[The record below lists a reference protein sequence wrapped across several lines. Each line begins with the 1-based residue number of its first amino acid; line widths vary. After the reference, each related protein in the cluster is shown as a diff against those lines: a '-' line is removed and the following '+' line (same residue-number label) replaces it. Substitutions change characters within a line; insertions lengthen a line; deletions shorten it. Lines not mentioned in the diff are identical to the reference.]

1 MAQFSYESY
10 SAQQAARRSNAG
22 TGGSKTQSSTRFV
35 NEWLKNDGDSVVVRF
50 PYHSMDDIKFE
61 TTHTVTFPG
70 ERFGKRV
77 RCEGDNC
84 PLCKQGVKVD
94 VRFFVKAIVYVT
106 DPTTGG
112 VTLVPAI
119 WDRPAAFADIDLKNL
134 MQDYGDL
141 TESLFK
147 IKRNGAGLDTRYT
160 ISIITNKAV
169 YNPSVYKVDFTGLDD
184 IDPVRIL
191 TKSVDQYMKALNP
204 EAETTKSSNLEK
216 VIATPEEDAAVEKA
230 LGMTQDTTTRSTT
243 VTTEDVRRPVTQ
255 PASTTEDVPTTNKPK
270 RYTF

>member
-1 MAQFSYESY
+1 MAQFSYETY
-10 SAQQAARRSNAG
+10 SAQQAARKANSS
-22 TGGSKTQSSTRFV
+22 GGNGNRTQSSTRFI

-50 PYHSMDDIKFE
+50 PYHSMEDIKFE

-77 RCEGDNC
+77 RCEGDGC
-84 PLCKQGVKVD
+84 PLCKQGVKLD
-94 VRFFVKAIVYVT
+94 TRFFVKAIVYVT
-106 DPTTGG
+106 DATNGS

-119 WDRPAAFADIDLKNL
+119 WDRPAAFADIELKNL
-134 MQDYGDL
+134 MQEYGDL

-169 YNPSVYKVDFTGLDD
+169 YNPEVYKADFSMLEP
-184 IDPVRIL
+184 IDATRVL
-191 TKSVDQYMKALNP
+191 TKTIEQYMKAIGAGEEASDKKETVEASVKEMQQMPSKP
-204 EAETTKSSNLEK
+204 EVTNVQAEFPCTQVTHE
-216 VIATPEEDAAVEKA
+216 PEEKQTNNNA
-230 LGMTQDTTTRSTT
+230 DTP
-243 VTTEDVRRPVTQ
+243 TEGARPR
-255 PASTTEDVPTTNKPK
+255 

>member
-1 MAQFSYESY
+1 MAQFSYETY
-10 SAQQAARRSNAG
+10 SAQQAARRASSG
-22 TGGSKTQSSTRFV
+22 TGGSRNQTSTRFV

-77 RCEGDNC
+77 RCEGDSC

-94 VRFFVKAIVYVT
+94 TRFFVKAIVYVT
-106 DPTTGG
+106 DPASGG

-160 ISIITNKAV
+160 ISIITNRAV
-169 YNPSVYKVDFTGLDD
+169 YNPDVYKADFSGLES
-184 IDPVRIL
+184 IDPTRIL
-191 TKSVDQYMKALNP
+191 TKTVEQYMKALNP
-204 EAETTKSSNLEK
+204 EAETQKSSNLDKIISSPKEEK
-216 VIATPEEDAAVEKA
+216 AIETA
-230 LGMTQDTTTRSTT
+230 LGMEETHINPARVVQPQVTPTTTNTT
-243 VTTEDVRRPVTQ
+243 TQTTPSSDN
-255 PASTTEDVPTTNKPK
+255 TTRPK

>member
-10 SAQQAARRSNAG
+10 SQQQAAKRANAS
-22 TGGSKTQSSTRFV
+22 TGGPKNQTQTHFV

-50 PYHSMDDIKFE
+50 PYHSMNDIMFE
-61 TTHTVTFPG
+61 STHTVTFPG

-84 PLCKQGVKVD
+84 PLCQQGVKVD
-94 VRFFVKAIVYVT
+94 TRFFVKAIVYVT
-106 DPTTGG
+106 DPTNGS
-112 VTLVPAI
+112 VSLVPCI

-134 MQDYGDL
+134 IAEYDDL

-147 IKRNGAGLDTRYT
+147 IKRNGSGLDTRYT

-169 YNPSVYKVDFTGLDD
+169 YNPEVYKADFTGLDA
-184 IDPVRIL
+184 IDPARIL
-191 TKSVDQYMKALNP
+191 TKTVEQYMKALNP
-204 EAETTKSSNLEK
+204 EAKPEQESKNLEK
-216 VIATPEEDAAVEKA
+216 VIPTPEAERQIETA
-230 LGMTQDTTTRSTT
+230 LGMNTPTPTPTPTPVVSQTPTNNTSTPIS
-243 VTTEDVRRPVTQ
+243 E
-255 PASTTEDVPTTNKPK
+255 PARK

>member
-1 MAQFSYESY
+1 MAQFDYETY
-10 SAQQAARRSNAG
+10 SAQQAARRAHAAG
-22 TGGSKTQSSTRFV
+22 TSGKPQTQTHFV
-35 NEWLKNDGDSVVVRF
+35 NEYIKNDGDSVVVRF

-94 VRFFVKAIVYVT
+94 TRFFVKAIVYVT
-106 DPTTGG
+106 DATNGS

-134 MQDYGDL
+134 LTEYGDL

-147 IKRNGAGLDTRYT
+147 IKRNGSGLDTRYT

-169 YNPSVYKVDFTGLDD
+169 YNPEVYKADFSGLDS
-184 IDPVRIL
+184 IDPTRIL
-191 TKSVDQYMKALNP
+191 TKTVEQYMKALNP
-204 EAETTKSSNLEK
+204 DKAEPESRNLDK
-216 VIATPEEDAAVEKA
+216 VIATPEEEKAVEKA
-230 LGMTQDTTTRSTT
+230 LGMDQPAPTPVVTPTPTSTQNTTPAADGT
-243 VTTEDVRRPVTQ
+243 VTR
-255 PASTTEDVPTTNKPK
+255 K

>member
-1 MAQFSYESY
+1 MAQFDYNTY
-10 SAQQAARRSNAG
+10 SAQQAARRANSSN
-22 TGGSKTQSSTRFV
+22 TGGRTQSQTHFV
-35 NEWLKNDGDSVVVRF
+35 NEYLKNDGDSVVVRF

-77 RCEGDNC
+77 RCEGADC

-106 DPTTGG
+106 DPTSGG
-112 VTLVPAI
+112 VTLVPSI

-134 MQDYGDL
+134 IMEYGDL

-147 IKRNGAGLDTRYT
+147 IKRNGSGLDTRYT

-169 YNPSVYKVDFTGLDD
+169 YNPEVYKADFTGLES

-191 TKSVDQYMKALNP
+191 TKSIEQYMKALNP
-204 EAETTKSSNLEK
+204 STEEEPAASPAPVKTEEK
-216 VIATPEEDAAVEKA
+216 VVETNFGTQVTSTPVPTPAPA
-230 LGMTQDTTTRSTT
+230 
-243 VTTEDVRRPVTQ
+243 PVTSEPVST
-255 PASTTEDVPTTNKPK
+255 PAANKPK